1 MKTRSSLLLFGLLSL
16 LLSGCN
22 SFKPWTT
29 PTAIDCPDDAF
40 LPGEPMVYSDA
51 TDLVTTEVE
60 DAENRHRTAIL
71 ALRAKL
77 ARGCL
82 SRAEKA
88 GYIRRVD

>member
-1 MKTRSSLLLFGLLSL
+1 MKTRTSLLLAALLSL
-16 LLSGCN
+16 PLCGCA
-22 SFKPWTT
+22 SYATWTK

-40 LPGEPMVYSDA
+40 IPGDPLVYSDA

-60 DAENRHRTAIL
+60 DAENRHRTKIL
-71 ALRAKL
+71 ALRHKL

-82 SRAEKA
+82 GRAEQA